1 MRNVVVITLLFFALH
16 SCYSANS
23 KKNLPDTSVLSID
36 RIDDSLLVFDRIREH
51 TEKLNDFL
59 KNNRE
64 YQEQFAFLIDMRIH
78 SGYKRFFVVDL
89 KTGEIIKKGLT
100 THGSGSEFP
109 SSDSLVFS
117 NVPESYCSSLG
128 IYKIGS
134 AYYGNFGRSYKL
146 HGLESTNNK
155 AFERAV
161 VLHRYSCVPD
171 QEQPYPICN
180 SLGCPMLSENFF
192 PEIDEMIKGSSKPIL
207 MEIYY

>member
-1 MRNVVVITLLFFALH
+1 MKFVFVFALSFLGLH
-16 SCYSANS
+16 SCYSATS
-23 KKNLPDTSVLSID
+23 KKYPP
-36 RIDDSLLVFDRIREH
+36 DSLAISLDEGNDSIPIFERIREH
-51 TEKLNDFL
+51 TAELNDFL
-59 KNNRE
+59 KTHRE

-78 SGYKRFFVVDL
+78 SGTKRFFVVDL
-89 KTGEIIKKGLT
+89 KSGEIIKKGLT
-100 THGSGSEFP
+100 THGSGSEAT
-109 SSDSLVFS
+109 SSDSLIFS
-117 NVPESYCSSLG
+117 NIPNSYCSSLG

-134 AYYGNFGRSYKL
+134 AYFGNFGRSYKL
-146 HGLESTNNK
+146 HGLEPTNNK

-171 QEQPYPICN
+171 DEQSYPICN